1 MPVNLVDYNPDWQV
15 EFAKQRDR
23 LAIILSPWLAE
34 AVEHV
39 GSTAVP
45 GLPSKPII
53 DILAPVTSLVE
64 AQEAVPILDQNGW
77 LHWHADPNKSWR
89 LWFLRPRPDTRTHH
103 LYLVRHDDPH
113 VRELRAFRDVLRTD
127 ERVRNEYHSLK
138 CVLAKRFQDDRE
150 AYTAA
155 KGTFI
160 ENTLKRIGIQP
171 QRRCDVG
178 SEADGSG
185 DCA

>member
-1 MPVNLVDYNPDWQV
+1 MPVNLVEYNPDWQH

-23 LAIILSPWLAE
+23 LAIILGPWLAKP
-34 AVEHV
+34 VEHV

-45 GLPSKPII
+45 GLSSKPIV

-64 AQEAVPILDQNGW
+64 AQEAVPILDENGW
-77 LHWHADPNKSWR
+77 LRWPTDPNKSWR
-89 LWFLRPRPDTRTHH
+89 LWFLRPRPDARTHH

-127 ERVRNEYHSLK
+127 ERVRNEYQALK
-138 CVLAKRFQDDRE
+138 YGLAQVFHDDRE

-155 KGTFI
+155 KATFI
-160 ENTLKRIGIQP
+160 ENTMKQIGIQP
-171 QRRCDVG
+171 QRRR
-178 SEADGSG
+178 
-185 DCA
+185 